1 MRFSSNFSRSAFRA
15 ILEIEHSTVPLKQSI
30 NHCTSLI
37 SDCSLNTTLDAPQ
50 SPSENNFSS
59 PHYPLGFPMNMTCGW
74 FIMAP
79 ENQTI
84 KLQLT
89 SRLSSSYK
97 SSDRVEVYDVDGSEL
112 SANSLRLSN
121 PHANTDTIYS
131 KFRSLYILFKS
142 DGHPQE
148 SLSESGI
155 IVLYTAFETGE
166 KDYLTTQE
174 CIIPKPFSFDYF
186 PACGWIQVAWR
197 DLVVFVS
204 SLLTPTSCTKSE
216 HRLYYTRL
224 EVVGTRKN
232 GRARRHACHTPRV
245 SPSRAPVL
253 PFTHYFQAP
262 AMQARYGEMLPMP
275 LPLVFDLS

>member
-1 MRFSSNFSRSAFRA
+1 M
-15 ILEIEHSTVPLKQSI
+15 EIEYSTVPLKQAI
-30 NHCTSLI
+30 NRCTSLI

-59 PHYPLGFPMNMTCGW
+59 PYYPLGFPMNMTCGW
-74 FIMAP
+74 FITAP

-89 SRLSSSYK
+89 SRLSSSNE

-112 SANSLRLSN
+112 SVNSLRLSN
-121 PHANTDTIYS
+121 PHSNTDTTIYS

-142 DGHPQE
+142 DSHPQE

-155 IVLYTAFETGE
+155 LVLYTAFETGE
-166 KDYLTTQE
+166 NDYLTTQE
-174 CIIPKPFSFDYF
+174 CIIPKPFSFGYF

-204 SLLTPTSCTKSE
+204 SPLTLTSCTKSE

-224 EVVGTRKN
+224 EVVGTRKD
-232 GRARRHACHTPRV
+232 GPARREHACHTPRV
-245 SPSRAPVL
+245 SPSRALVL
-253 PFTHYFQAP
+253 PFAHYFQAP
-262 AMQARYGEMLPMP
+262 ALPCRLDM
-275 LPLVFDLS
+275 VKCCQ

>member
-1 MRFSSNFSRSAFRA
+1 
-15 ILEIEHSTVPLKQSI
+15 
-30 NHCTSLI
+30 
-37 SDCSLNTTLDAPQ
+37 
-50 SPSENNFSS
+50 
-59 PHYPLGFPMNMTCGW
+59 MNMTCGW
-74 FIMAP
+74 FITAP

-142 DGHPQE
+142 DDHPQQ

-166 KDYLTTQE
+166 SDYLTTQE
-174 CIIPKPFSFDYF
+174 RFITKPFSFSYF
-186 PACGWIQVAWR
+186 LAYEWIQDAWR
-197 DLVVFVS
+197 DLMLS
-204 SLLTPTSCTKSE
+204 SLRVLSSYTQLLHQIRKISYTYIIWSNVVDATSTC
-216 HRLYYTRL
+216 L
-224 EVVGTRKN
+224 
-232 GRARRHACHTPRV
+232 
-245 SPSRAPVL
+245 
-253 PFTHYFQAP
+253 
-262 AMQARYGEMLPMP
+262 
-275 LPLVFDLS
+275 

>member
-1 MRFSSNFSRSAFRA
+1 MNRDYAYR
-15 ILEIEHSTVPLKQSI
+15 
-30 NHCTSLI
+30 CTSLI

-50 SPSENNFSS
+50 SPTENNFSS
-59 PHYPLGFPMNMTCGW
+59 PYYPLGFPMNMTCGW
-74 FIMAP
+74 FITAP
-79 ENQTI
+79 ENQTV

-142 DGHPQE
+142 DSHPQQ
-148 SLSESGI
+148 SLSDSGI
-155 IVLYTAFETGE
+155 TVLYTAFETGE
-166 KDYLTTQE
+166 SNYLTTQE
-174 CIIPKPFSFDYF
+174 CIIPKPFSFGYF
-186 PACGWIQVAWR
+186 PACGWIQDAWR
-197 DLVVFVS
+197 DLVVFAS
-204 SLLTPTSCTKSE
+204 FLLTPTSCTKSE

-232 GRARRHACHTPRV
+232 GRARRRHACHTPCV
-245 SPSRAPVL
+245 SLARARS
-253 PFTHYFQAP
+253 FTTSKRLLCRLDMVKCCQCHYH
-262 AMQARYGEMLPMP
+262 
-275 LPLVFDLS
+275 LSLICHRFVIVCFHLYNLECYTFWR

>member
-1 MRFSSNFSRSAFRA
+1 
-15 ILEIEHSTVPLKQSI
+15 
-30 NHCTSLI
+30 
-37 SDCSLNTTLDAPQ
+37 
-50 SPSENNFSS
+50 
-59 PHYPLGFPMNMTCGW
+59 MTCGW
-74 FIMAP
+74 FITAP
-79 ENQTI
+79 ENKTV

-166 KDYLTTQE
+166 NDYLTTQE
-174 CIIPKPFSFDYF
+174 CIIPEPFSFGYF
-186 PACGWIQVAWR
+186 PACGWIQDAWR
-197 DLVVFVS
+197 DLMLSGLRVLS
-204 SLLTPTSCTKSE
+204 S
-216 HRLYYTRL
+216 YTQL
-224 EVVGTRKN
+224 WHQNHKISY
-232 GRARRHACHTPRV
+232 PYIIW
-245 SPSRAPVL
+245 SL
-253 PFTHYFQAP
+253 
-262 AMQARYGEMLPMP
+262 LPMP
-275 LPLVFDLS
+275 RLLISD

>member
-1 MRFSSNFSRSAFRA
+1 
-15 ILEIEHSTVPLKQSI
+15 
-30 NHCTSLI
+30 
-37 SDCSLNTTLDAPQ
+37 
-50 SPSENNFSS
+50 
-59 PHYPLGFPMNMTCGW
+59 MNMTCGW
-74 FIMAP
+74 FITAP
-79 ENQTI
+79 ENQTV

-121 PHANTDTIYS
+121 PHAKTDTIYS

-142 DGHPQE
+142 DGHPQQ

-166 KDYLTTQE
+166 NDYLTTQE
-174 CIIPKPFSFDYF
+174 CIIPKPFSFGYF

-232 GRARRHACHTPRV
+232 ERARRRHACHNPRV

-253 PFTHYFQAP
+253 PFAHYFKAP

>member
-1 MRFSSNFSRSAFRA
+1 MSKCPSWSQIPNPTRFSSNFSWSAFRA
-15 ILEIEHSTVPLKQSI
+15 ILEIELSTVPLKQSI
-30 NHCTSLI
+30 NRCTSLI
-37 SDCSLNTTLDAPQ
+37 TDCSLNTTLDAPQ

-59 PHYPLGFPMNMTCGW
+59 PYYPLGFPMNMTCGW
-74 FIMAP
+74 FITAP
-79 ENQTI
+79 ENQTV

-142 DGHPQE
+142 DSHPQE

-155 IVLYTAFETGE
+155 LVLYTAFETGE
-166 KDYLTTQE
+166 NDYLTTQE
-174 CIIPKPFSFDYF
+174 CIIPKPFSFGYF
-186 PACGWIQVAWR
+186 PACGRIQVAWR

-204 SLLTPTSCTKSE
+204 SLLTPTSCTKYE

-232 GRARRHACHTPRV
+232 GREKETRVSHTPRV
-245 SPSRAPVL
+245 FLGRARSPFRPLL
-253 PFTHYFQAP
+253 PSACYA
-262 AMQARYGEMLPMP
+262 G
-275 LPLVFDLS
+275 

>member
-1 MRFSSNFSRSAFRA
+1 
-15 ILEIEHSTVPLKQSI
+15 
-30 NHCTSLI
+30 
-37 SDCSLNTTLDAPQ
+37 
-50 SPSENNFSS
+50 
-59 PHYPLGFPMNMTCGW
+59 MNMTCGW
-74 FIMAP
+74 FITAP
-79 ENQTI
+79 ENQTV

-232 GRARRHACHTPRV
+232 ERARRHACHTPRV